1 MTATET
7 FSTLRQFWLKHYDA
21 MEVLIMDQ
29 GTEFGADV
37 QHLCQSRGILPVV
50 TGLETPWQHSVV
62 ERHGA
67 LFKMAFEKARSLESP
82 TTEAEVNE
90 LIDFTF
96 AELNRRV
103 GRAGFSPGQR
113 VLGRQLRLPSSLLED
128 DFIDL
133 YVIAQDATHE
143 MRRSEAMRMAAAH
156 GCEVATDRRA
166 MSTASHSRQRKPQRV
181 LVAEEPV
188 FIHRR
193 KDGAQ
198 GWCGP
203 CVCVLSEEAKPGR
216 NETVWVHL
224 RNCLHECNRTQ
235 VRPATNEEA
244 EGIQTVTSLLPNLT
258 EAVREGRTRHFA
270 DITEEGDPV
279 DDEPLVVEG
288 DVMDVRLG
296 RPDSQ
301 PELELN
307 APANSNASSRS
318 DRSETHAE
326 PEAEASIS
334 AGRDMEIGVSDRR
347 VRFREE
353 RDPPGHHLDVSS
365 DRELMEEPRWTIPRR
380 AETSESAVP
389 FHSSEASSSEL
400 QQTSTAAASDDPT
413 GERLYLSMTEEGPT
427 K

>member
-29 GTEFGADV
+29 GTEFGADF

-50 TGLETPWQHSVV
+50 TDLETPWQNSVV

-67 LFKMAFEKARSLESP
+67 LFKMAFEKACSLEAP
-82 TTEAEVNE
+82 TTEVEVND

-103 GRAGFSPGQR
+103 GRAGLTPGQR
-113 VLGRQLRLPSSLLED
+113 FFGRQLRLPSSLLED
-128 DFIDL
+128 DFIDP
-133 YVIAQDATHE
+133 YMIAQDATHE

-156 GCEVATDRRA
+156 GCVVAADRRA
-166 MSTASHSRQRKPQRV
+166 MSTASHSRQRKPQRA
-181 LVAEEPV
+181 LVAGEPV

-198 GWCGP
+198 GWREPG
-203 CVCVLSEEAKPGR
+203 VCVLSEEPKPGR
-216 NETVWVHL
+216 NETVWVHM
-224 RNCLHECNRTQ
+224 RNCLQKCNRTQ
-235 VRPATNEEA
+235 MRPATNEEA
-244 EGIQTVTSLLPNLT
+244 EGIEIVTSLLPNLT

-270 DITEEGDPV
+270 DITEEGDPE
-279 DDEPLVVEG
+279 DDEPMIVEG
-288 DVMDVRLG
+288 DIMDVRLG

-301 PELELN
+301 PEPEL
-307 APANSNASSRS
+307 NSNAPSHSS
-318 DRSETHAE
+318 RSETHAE
-326 PEAEASIS
+326 PEAEVSTS
-334 AGRDMEIGVSDRR
+334 AGTDMEIGVGDRR

-353 RDPPGHHLDVSS
+353 RDAPRHHLDASS
-365 DRELMEEPRWTIPRR
+365 DRELMVEPRGKIPRR
-380 AETSESAVP
+380 AETSETVVL

-400 QQTSTAAASDDPT
+400 QQVSAEVSDNPT
-413 GERLYLSMTEEGPT
+413 GERL
-427 K
+427 